1 MRRAFYWVLTL
12 MLGAFFVAAAYA
24 APPIQDTEKIKILS
38 ACRINGE
45 WIFNLFDGVSGKTV
59 SVKMGKTHGL
69 GYRVESF
76 DEATQTA
83 SVKTPQGVFIV
94 SMNERGAQSSA
105 VEQDTA
111 ANAAQSGGGQTSR
124 EGVST
129 RGTILRAIK

>member
-1 MRRAFYWVLTL
+1 MRRAFYGGFTL
-12 MLGAFFVAAAYA
+12 MLGAFFVAAAHA
-24 APPIQDTEKIKILS
+24 APTIQDTEKIKILS
-38 ACRINGE
+38 ACQINGE
-45 WIFNLFDGVSGKTV
+45 WIFNLFDGVSGRTV

-76 DEATQTA
+76 DEAAQTA

-94 SMNERGAQSSA
+94 SMNEHGAQA
-105 VEQDTA
+105 QAPAA

-129 RGTILRAIK
+129 RGNILRAIK

>member
-1 MRRAFYWVLTL
+1 MRRAFYRVLPL
-12 MLGAFFVAAAYA
+12 MLGAFFVAAAHA
-24 APPIQDTEKIKILS
+24 APPIQDTEKVKILS
-38 ACRINGE
+38 ACQINGE

-94 SMNERGAQSSA
+94 SMNEHGAQA
-105 VEQDTA
+105 PGA
-111 ANAAQSGGGQTSR
+111 ANSTPSGGGQAAR
-124 EGVST
+124 EGVSK
-129 RGTILRAIK
+129 RGDILRAIK